1 MLTRHTSLRRAQAF
15 PYGTM
20 LPLQVVH
27 GGLACCSGIMVPQ
40 MGDAE
45 DAMCITVAAVTVG
58 H

>member
-1 MLTRHTSLRRAQAF
+1 MQVF

-20 LPLQVVH
+20 LPLQIVH
-27 GGLACCSGIMVPQ
+27 GGLAACSGIMVPQ

-45 DAMCITVAAVTVG
+45 DAMLAVVAAVTVG

>member
-1 MLTRHTSLRRAQAF
+1 MF
-15 PYGTM
+15 PYGHM

-27 GGLACCSGIMVPQ
+27 GGLAACSGIMVPQ

-58 H
+58 P

>member
-1 MLTRHTSLRRAQAF
+1 MALTSARVQVF
-15 PYGTM
+15 PYGKV

-27 GGLACCSGIMVPQ
+27 GGLAACSGTMVPQ

-45 DAMCITVAAVTVG
+45 DAMCVVVAAVSVG